1 MNFYFQGNDTFD
13 KNDLIYFEIDNINE
27 YLMTLKLEVRDILVT
42 LERILSIEVVNFCW
56 NYWIFVIIRTL
67 IKYKFLELITFFEE
81 LWRNLQRKVKL

>member
-42 LERILSIEVVNFCW
+42 LERILSIEVVNFC
-56 NYWIFVIIRTL
+56 
-67 IKYKFLELITFFEE
+67 
-81 LWRNLQRKVKL
+81 